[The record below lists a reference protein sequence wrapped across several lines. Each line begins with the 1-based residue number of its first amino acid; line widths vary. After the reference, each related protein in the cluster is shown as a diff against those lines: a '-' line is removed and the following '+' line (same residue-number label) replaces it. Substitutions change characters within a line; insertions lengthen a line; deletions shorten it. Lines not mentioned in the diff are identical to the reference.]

1 MGKVLVIGASGFV
14 GRPLAR
20 ALLAGGHA
28 VRCLARDPAKV
39 RDLAAL
45 GGEVIRGDM
54 LDPASLRRAT
64 ESVDAAYIVVHTL
77 SPQGAGAAGQD
88 FMDIELRGVRNIVAA
103 CRASGVRRLIYVTFL
118 GTAPDGP
125 SAWARGR
132 WEAERALLES
142 GLDATV
148 IRPGQIVG
156 AGGQGFDM
164 LAAQAGRSVALVLGS
179 GRQRFRTI
187 ALDDLVYYLVG
198 VLDEP
203 RAYGRGYDV
212 GSDDILT
219 TDQLIDVAAAVL
231 GRSEPRKIHLPR
243 ALLGALAPLAERLTG
258 VPRGALGDF
267 LGGAETD
274 LIGDPAPIRALL
286 PRAPLPYRRAAE
298 RALADAG

>member
-1 MGKVLVIGASGFV
+1 MQRILVIGSSGFV
-14 GRPLAR
+14 GRPVAR

-28 VRCLARDPAKV
+28 IRCLARDPAKV

-54 LDPASLRRAT
+54 TDPASMRRAT
-64 ESVDAAYIVVHTL
+64 DGVDAAYIAVHTL
-77 SPQGAGAAGQD
+77 SPQGTDTAGQG
-88 FMDIELRGVRNIVAA
+88 FMDVELRGVRNIVAA
-103 CRASGVRRLIYVTFL
+103 CRANGVRRLIYVTFL

-132 WEAERALLES
+132 WEAEQVLLQS
-142 GLDATV
+142 GLDVTI

-164 LAAQAGRSVALVLGS
+164 LAAQARRSTALVLGS
-179 GRQRFRTI
+179 GRQKFRTI

-198 VLDEP
+198 VLDDP
-203 RAYGRGYDV
+203 RANGHGYDV

-219 TDQLIDVAAAVL
+219 TDQMIDAAADVL
-231 GRSEPRKIHLPR
+231 GRKPPRKIHIPR
-243 ALLGALAPLAERLTG
+243 ALLGALAPLAERLTR
-258 VPRGALGDF
+258 VPKGALSDF

-274 LIGDPAPIRALL
+274 LIGDPAPIRAIL
-286 PRAPLPYRRAAE
+286 PRTPLPYRRAAE
-298 RALADAG
+298 RALTGVG

>member
-1 MGKVLVIGASGFV
+1 MKKILVIGASGFV
-14 GRPLAR
+14 GGQVAR
-20 ALLAGGHA
+20 ALLADGHA

-39 RDLAAL
+39 RELAAR
-45 GGEVIRGDM
+45 GGEVVRGDM
-54 LDPASLRRAT
+54 TDPASLGRAT
-64 ESVDAAYIVVHTL
+64 AAVEAVYVAVHTL
-77 SPQGAGAAGQD
+77 SPQPGDTTGQG

-103 CRASGVRRLIYVTFL
+103 CRAHGVRRLIYVTFL

-132 WEAERALLES
+132 WEAEQFLLRG

-148 IRPGQIVG
+148 IRPGMIVG

-164 LAAQAGRSVALVLGS
+164 LAAQARRSTALVLGS
-179 GRQRFRTI
+179 GRRQFRPI

-203 RAYGRGYDV
+203 RAYGQGYDV

-219 TDQLIDVAAAVL
+219 ADQLIDVAAASL
-231 GRSEPRKIHLPR
+231 NRPPPRKIHLPR
-243 ALLGALAPLAERLTG
+243 ALLGALAPLVERLTG

-274 LIGDPAPIRALL
+274 LIGDPTAIRALL
-286 PRAPLPYRRAAE
+286 PRPLLSYRQAAE
-298 RALADAG
+298 RALTGAV